1 MPTQHEHD
9 DIEMLCGAV
18 VALQV
23 SVGGGDE
30 AGGEVGVVGRVGRRG
45 RTRWRHGQSESR
57 TCKGSRLST
66 TACRVTRRLR
76 V

>member
-23 SVGGGDE
+23 SVGGADE
-30 AGGEVGVVGRVGRRG
+30 AGGEVGVVGLGGGGGGGGADAMAAWAERVAHMQG
-45 RTRWRHGQSESR
+45 ESIEYYGLQGY
-57 TCKGSRLST
+57 T
-66 TACRVTRRLR
+66 
-76 V
+76 